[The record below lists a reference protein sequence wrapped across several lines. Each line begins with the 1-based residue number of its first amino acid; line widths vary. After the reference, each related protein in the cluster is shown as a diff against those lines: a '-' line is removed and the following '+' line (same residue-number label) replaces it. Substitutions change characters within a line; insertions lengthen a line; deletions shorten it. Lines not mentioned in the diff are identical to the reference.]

1 MKAQI
6 TVTDVHI
13 SLRWLP
19 SLFLFFIKNGESE
32 KSKQNLKKKNPN
44 PAASVS
50 AEFKLA
56 DSSLHWEAEK
66 DAIIKISWTR
76 QKSILFGRTVMKV
89 YREKLNMV
97 ILVYPWPWI

>member
-1 MKAQI
+1 M
-6 TVTDVHI
+6 V
-13 SLRWLP
+13 SL
-19 SLFLFFIKNGESE
+19 
-32 KSKQNLKKKNPN
+32 KSQNKIKKKTKKTN

-56 DSSLHWEAEK
+56 DSSLHWEAEN

-89 YREKLNMV
+89 YREKQNMV
-97 ILVYPWPWI
+97 ILVYPWPWIS

>member
-1 MKAQI
+1 M
-6 TVTDVHI
+6 V
-13 SLRWLP
+13 SL
-19 SLFLFFIKNGESE
+19 
-32 KSKQNLKKKNPN
+32 KSQNKIKKKKKTKIKTTKN

-56 DSSLHWEAEK
+56 DSSLHWEAEN

-76 QKSILFGRTVMKV
+76 QKSILLGRTVMKV

-97 ILVYPWPWI
+97 ILVYPWLWI